1 MPNPA
6 PEPGIDPGQTA
17 ARSMMIGAMAKAKGK
32 RFWGMFFLDMSFD
45 ALVVWIV
52 WMFMCVFSEGDSDLW
67 IFQSTMEGLI
77 DYVTGNQTW
86 QWKIIPPFVGD

>member
-1 MPNPA
+1 
-6 PEPGIDPGQTA
+6 
-17 ARSMMIGAMAKAKGK
+17 MMIGAMAKAKGK

-67 IFQSTMEGLI
+67 IFQSTNPNHETGTLGEANIPTMEGLI